1 MCMTWDDDFRMSK
14 TVRVYRQF
22 RLIIKSLKHFKDFLK
37 LNYLST
43 EPMKLKGL
51 LQIYL
56 FSLVSLCEHYE
67 ADTKADKVV
76 PHVMAHLGLVL
87 HLLYFRVFF
96 AMVRENLLI
105 TLLQKGLICTNVK
118 EKF

>member
-1 MCMTWDDDFRMSK
+1 
-14 TVRVYRQF
+14 
-22 RLIIKSLKHFKDFLK
+22 
-37 LNYLST
+37 
-43 EPMKLKGL
+43 MKLKGL

-56 FSLVSLCEHYE
+56 FSLVSLYEHYE

-96 AMVRENLLI
+96 AMVREDLFDNFTAKGINLH
-105 TLLQKGLICTNVK
+105 
-118 EKF
+118 